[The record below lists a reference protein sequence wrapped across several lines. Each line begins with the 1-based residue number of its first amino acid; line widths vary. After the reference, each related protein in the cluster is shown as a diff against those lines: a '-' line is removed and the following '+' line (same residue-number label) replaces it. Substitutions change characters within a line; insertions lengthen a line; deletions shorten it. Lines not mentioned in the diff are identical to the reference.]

1 VSSDLD
7 LEAISR
13 AYAALEADD
22 REALVALVDE
32 AIHPECEWVPF
43 VTGVEGRTY
52 RGRDGM
58 LEFIEDFLG
67 TFSVRYEIETVRPV
81 GASAALV
88 LGSMTLTGRES
99 GVEIPQ
105 ELGAVFEFE
114 DGLIRRGKASDQAT
128 AMAAAEAVA

>member
-1 VSSDLD
+1 VSSEVD
-7 LEAISR
+7 LEVIGR
-13 AYAALEADD
+13 AYAALEAGD
-22 REALVALVDE
+22 REALAALVEE

-43 VTGVEGRTY
+43 VAGVEGRTY
-52 RGRDGM
+52 RGRAGM
-58 LEFIEDFLG
+58 LEFVDDFLG
-67 TFSVRYEIETVRPV
+67 TFSVRYEIESLRGV

-99 GVEIPQ
+99 GVEISQ

-114 DGLIRRGKASDQAT
+114 DGMIRRGEASDRAT